1 MLSVPQVKRRAELSI
16 VGTVPVLIAIPY
28 FLIEALAFWGVARWL
43 GVGWAL
49 ILLFLFFFGGLFL
62 AATEMRRIAC
72 EHHRVKPRLGLSQ
85 AMMACLRL
93 EHCAWRC
100 QALSPRFLVCC

>member
-1 MLSVPQVKRRAELSI
+1 MKRRAELSI

-49 ILLFLFFFGGLFL
+49 ILLFLFFFGCVFL
-62 AATEMRRIAC
+62 GGTGVRGSAGRA
-72 EHHRVKPRLGLSQ
+72 PQG
-85 AMMACLRL
+85 
-93 EHCAWRC
+93 
-100 QALSPRFLVCC
+100 

>member
-1 MLSVPQVKRRAELSI
+1 MKRRAELSS

-49 ILLFLFFFGGLFL
+49 ILLFLFSSVVCSSPLQRCDAL
-62 AATEMRRIAC
+62 RC
-72 EHHRVKPRLGLSQ
+72 EHHRAKPPLELLQ
-85 AMMACLRL
+85 VITACLRL
-93 EHCAWRC
+93 AHCAWRC